1 MSKPTW
7 HDYCQ
12 QILHKLDQ
20 TNNVWKTTDICQ
32 HACIYGLDGYPWGWS
47 PDCPELKKY
56 THQLDSMEGTTD
68 VDVDEI
74 DCAIQAGNGI
84 RNPCQAGI
92 RLGGKKYMFV
102 AHDAGDK
109 TT

>member
-1 MSKPTW
+1 
-7 HDYCQ
+7 
-12 QILHKLDQ
+12 
-20 TNNVWKTTDICQ
+20 
-32 HACIYGLDGYPWGWS
+32 
-47 PDCPELKKY
+47 
-56 THQLDSMEGTTD
+56 MEGTTD